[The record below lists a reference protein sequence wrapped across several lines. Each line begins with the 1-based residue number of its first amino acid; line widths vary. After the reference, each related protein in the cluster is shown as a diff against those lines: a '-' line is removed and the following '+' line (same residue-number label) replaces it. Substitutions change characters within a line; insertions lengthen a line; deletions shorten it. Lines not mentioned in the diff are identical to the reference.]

1 MVMTKNVLE
10 KLREQITPQTKVER
24 KKELF
29 FIFDTLETTGKITKE
44 DYESC
49 IETIRLKYK

>member
-1 MVMTKNVLE
+1 MTKNVLE
-10 KLREQITPQTKVER
+10 KLREQIAPQTKVEK

-29 FIFDTLETTGKITKE
+29 FIFDTLKTTGKITEE

-49 IETIRLKYK
+49 IEAIRLKYK

>member
-1 MVMTKNVLE
+1 MVEDVLS
-10 KLREQITPQTKVER
+10 KLREQATPQTQVER

-29 FIFDTLETTGKITKE
+29 FIFDTLKTTGKITEE
-44 DYESC
+44 DYKRC

>member
-1 MVMTKNVLE
+1 MMKNVLE
-10 KLREQITPQTKVER
+10 KLREQIAPQTKIER

-29 FIFDTLETTGKITKE
+29 FIFDTLKTTGKITDE

-49 IETIRLKYK
+49 IEAIRLKYK

>member
-1 MVMTKNVLE
+1 MAEDVLS
-10 KLREQITPQTKVER
+10 KLREQIAPQTQVER

-29 FIFDTLETTGKITKE
+29 FIFDTLKTTGKIAEE
-44 DYESC
+44 DYNRC

>member
-1 MVMTKNVLE
+1 MTKNVLE